1 MPTVTARSRQVMAMS
16 DATAISPITFT
27 RRAVDSAWKTMLT
40 IYYADSIPWRLL
52 KSGAL
57 FFLGAFLWAGSNVLL
72 SYLSDVLILKFTRSY
87 GFVLIGYGP
96 FHHLLVI
103 PVYQRLR
110 RSGTHLSI
118 GGHLHLPN
126 LSLVM
131 FLVLVVALT
140 ISPIGLMAIDFQSA
154 LEDSGADITPDLAC
168 VKNTGQNGSTLIHCH
183 LSDSEGVDRVIV
195 ESGSERL
202 VVDADPP
209 FEFTISADELQST
222 AGSPR
227 FRVDLRAADGT
238 LVRRYSRTVGMIEEG

>member
-1 MPTVTARSRQVMAMS
+1 MAMS
-16 DATAISPITFT
+16 DATATSPLAFT

-57 FFLGAFLWAGSNVLL
+57 FFLGAFMWAGSNVLL
-72 SYLSDVLILKFTRSY
+72 TYLDGVLILEFTRSY

-96 FHHLLVI
+96 LHHLLVI

-110 RSGTHLSI
+110 RSGTHLSV

-126 LSLVM
+126 LSLAM
-131 FLVLVVALT
+131 FLVLVIALT

-168 VKNTGQNGSTLIHCH
+168 VKNTAENGSTRIHCH
-183 LSDSEGVDRVIV
+183 LSESEGVDRVVV

-202 VVDADPP
+202 LVDADPP
-209 FEFTISADELQST
+209 FEFTISAAELEST

-227 FRVDLRAADGT
+227 FRIDLLAADGT
-238 LVRRYSRTVGMIEEG
+238 LVRRYTRTVEMIDED